1 MNLRPATEN
10 NERNMTEKLKI
21 GVLASGTG
29 SNLQAIIDA
38 CESGA
43 LHARVAVVVSD
54 KKDAM
59 ALARAEKHGIP
70 SFFVDK
76 KMFKTKEEYEAEILK
91 ALRAHDAGLV
101 VLAGYMKIVGDTL
114 LNAYPQKVMNIH
126 PALLPSFPGLQGIRQ
141 AMDYG
146 VKVTGVTVHFADTGV
161 DTGPIIAQEAVAIR
175 EGDTEETLAARIHQA
190 EHRLYTEAIQLFAE
204 NRLQIT
210 GRKVTILESSTH

>member
-1 MNLRPATEN
+1 
-10 NERNMTEKLKI
+10 MTEKLKI

-38 CESGA
+38 SESGA
-43 LHARVAVVVSD
+43 LHARVAAVVSD

-91 ALRAHDAGLV
+91 ALRTHDVGLV

-175 EGDTEETLAARIHQA
+175 EGDTEETLAERIHQA